1 MKSSKLMII
10 LLWIILVMGCI
21 DLQKEHKYAV
31 STTEDTNAD
40 TQEKES
46 INWVEFNVTCEA
58 MKKAYQYDL
67 DTYGEEVH
75 LDWVSLLAY
84 LGAKYGGDFTRYKE
98 KDMDEIAQMLLT
110 GEKTEELLAGKMKYY
125 DYYREAYGAVL
136 DGMVGEYEREYP
148 LSTEEAEG
156 SEIRR
161 WISYKRSMID
171 SVLCCNIKFDL

>member
-1 MKSSKLMII
+1 MKSSKLMLI
-10 LLWIILVMGCI
+10 LLCVILMIGCI
-21 DLQKEHKYAV
+21 DLLKEHKYAV

-40 TQEKES
+40 TQEKEY
-46 INWVEFNVTCEA
+46 IKWVEFNVTCEA

-156 SEIRR
+156 SETRR